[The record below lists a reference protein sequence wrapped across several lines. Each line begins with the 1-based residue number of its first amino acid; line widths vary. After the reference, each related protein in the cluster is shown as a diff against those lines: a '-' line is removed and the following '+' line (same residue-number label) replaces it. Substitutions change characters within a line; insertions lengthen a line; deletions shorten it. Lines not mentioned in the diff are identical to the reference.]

1 MYSHLNLHYRWEKI
15 FASYS
20 SKKSIISSIYR
31 ELKKLKPQRNNIL
44 VKKWAHELN
53 RKFSK
58 EEIQMASKY
67 IRKSSTSLGM
77 KEM

>member
-1 MYSHLNLHYRWEKI
+1 MPT
-15 FASYS
+15 
-20 SKKSIISSIYR
+20 
-31 ELKKLKPQRNNIL
+31 LKRPLRINIP

-58 EEIQMASKY
+58 EELQMTSKY
-67 IRKSSTSLGM
+67 MKKCSTSLAI